1 MDFVELISR
10 LAAGFG
16 MATALPQLVKI
27 WRTRVTTGVST
38 RLWQLSIASATAW
51 TFHGFWTDQPALS
64 WTTLVLL
71 LFQLG
76 ILALV
81 CHNEHL
87 RTAPTIALPL
97 LGSAAFVVVDLV
109 AGPAIFGA
117 TVAALPV
124 LGQVLQLRTMVR
136 ASDLHGVSQEYLVL
150 NVAANALWLA
160 YGVLAVEWALRC
172 SSIAQLAVCSVVLG
186 YYAYR
191 RVALVRAVPT
201 VAVRTAA

>member
-1 MDFVELISR
+1 MDIVGLISW

-38 RLWQLSIASATAW
+38 RLWQLSICSATAW
-51 TFHGFWTDQPALS
+51 VFHGFWIDSPALA
-64 WTTLVLL
+64 WPTLVLL
-71 LFQLG
+71 VFQLG

-87 RTAPTIALPL
+87 RTDTTMLLPL
-97 LGSAAFVVVDLV
+97 LGSAVFILFDLAF
-109 AGPAIFGA
+109 GPAVFGA
-117 TVAALPV
+117 TVAAPV

-136 ASDLHGVSQEYLVL
+136 TSDLHGVSKECLLL
-150 NVAANALWLA
+150 NVTANALWLV
-160 YGVLAVEWALRC
+160 YSVLVVEWALRC
-172 SSIAQLAVCSVVLG
+172 SSAAQLAVCSVVLA
-186 YYAYR
+186 YYVYR
-191 RVALVRAVPT
+191 RAALVRAMPT

>member
-1 MDFVELISR
+1 MDIVGLISW

-38 RLWQLSIASATAW
+38 RLWQLSICSATAW
-51 TFHGFWTDQPALS
+51 VFHGFWIDSPALA
-64 WTTLVLL
+64 WPTLVLL
-71 LFQLG
+71 VFQLG

-87 RTAPTIALPL
+87 RTLPTMLIPL
-97 LGSAAFVVVDLV
+97 LGSAMFILVDVAF
-109 AGPAIFGA
+109 GPAVFGA
-117 TVAALPV
+117 TVVVAPV

-136 ASDLHGVSQEYLVL
+136 ASDLHGVSKEYLLL
-150 NVAANALWLA
+150 NVTANALWLL

-172 SSIAQLAVCSVVLG
+172 SSAAQMAVCSVVLG

-191 RVALVRAVPT
+191 RAAVARAVPS